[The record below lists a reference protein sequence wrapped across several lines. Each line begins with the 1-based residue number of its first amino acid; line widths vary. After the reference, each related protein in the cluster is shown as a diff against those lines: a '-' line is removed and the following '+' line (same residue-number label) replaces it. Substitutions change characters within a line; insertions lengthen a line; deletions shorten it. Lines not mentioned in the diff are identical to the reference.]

1 MFTFGLGLRPPLAAR
16 HPPVSL
22 TQTLGS
28 SSSDA
33 ELVAVT
39 KRWVAGMVVGHNLC
53 PFAGPVRDHT
63 RYVVCRSRTLETFEA
78 ELRRLHAVDPD
89 EPATTLILLPGD
101 EFFAEFAAL
110 MELQPAV
117 QDLAEPMGIQ
127 ILPFHPLASYDDEY
141 EEEEEEEVEEE
152 EEEEGHG
159 LPSEHAAR
167 DASDFSGR
175 SPVPMLHLLREADV
189 YASEDDWFS
198 RGGVPIQQR
207 NAAYLRGLGYQ
218 QVEALRAAVLAGE
231 PVVLPDAG

>member
-1 MFTFGLGLRPPLAAR
+1 M
-16 HPPVSL
+16 
-22 TQTLGS
+22 
-28 SSSDA
+28 
-33 ELVAVT
+33 
-39 KRWVAGMVVGHNLC
+39 
-53 PFAGPVRDHT
+53 
-63 RYVVCRSRTLETFEA
+63 VCRSRTLETFEA

-101 EFFAEFAAL
+101 EFFSDFAAL

-141 EEEEEEEVEEE
+141 EQE

-218 QVEALRAAVLAGE
+218 QVEALRAAVLAGD